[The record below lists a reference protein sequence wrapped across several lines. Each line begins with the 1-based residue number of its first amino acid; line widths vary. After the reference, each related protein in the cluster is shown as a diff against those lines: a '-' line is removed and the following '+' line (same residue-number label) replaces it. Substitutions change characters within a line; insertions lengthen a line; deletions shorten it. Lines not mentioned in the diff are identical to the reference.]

1 MPSRLA
7 LANVAYLEQGLV
19 LLARID
25 DAAYTACSPPLYS
38 SGVGGHFR
46 HCLDHYQQLLTG
58 LPEGRVDYD
67 ARSRDRRVEHDR
79 SLAQQRGREIA
90 AALAALDAG
99 LEGKGLQTRMDC
111 GDGQHRDARWER
123 STLGR
128 ELQFM
133 VSHTTHHYALI
144 ALILRHQGI
153 EPGPNFGVAA
163 STLQHAR
170 GLLAPQG

>member
-7 LANVAYLEQGLV
+7 LANVAYLEQGV
-19 LLARID
+19 ALLSRID
-25 DAAYTACSPPLYS
+25 DAAYTACSPPLYG
-38 SGVGGHFR
+38 SGVGGHLR
-46 HCLDHYQQLLTG
+46 HCLEHYRQLLDG
-58 LPEGRVDYD
+58 LSEGRVDYD
-67 ARSRDRRVEHDR
+67 ARGRDRRVERDR
-79 SLAQQRGREIA
+79 GLALRQAKAIA
-90 AALAALDAG
+90 SALTALEEG
-99 LEGKGLQTRMDC
+99 LEGQVLMTRMDC
-111 GDGQHRDARWER
+111 GDGMRRETHWQR

-153 EPGPNFGVAA
+153 EPGPTFGVAA

-170 GLLAPQG
+170 GLLTTRG